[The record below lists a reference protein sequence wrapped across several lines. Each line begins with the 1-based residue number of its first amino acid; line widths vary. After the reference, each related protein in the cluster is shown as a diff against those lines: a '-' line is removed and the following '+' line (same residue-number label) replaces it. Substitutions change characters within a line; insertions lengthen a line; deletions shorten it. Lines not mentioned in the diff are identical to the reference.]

1 MLHGGTL
8 WNVSYGFPRGVK
20 LLCLGFVLFFTSF
33 ILFSLFYSLNVNIT
47 VWGHWIVRVFFNF
60 YFPVILPFCA
70 YAYSILWTLTFLG
83 SSDLFFHLICRLD
96 WHKLDQP
103 IYLITTQDPTW

>member
-20 LLCLGFVLFFTSF
+20 LLCFGFVLFFTSF

-47 VWGHWIVRVFFNF
+47 VWGHWIVRVF
-60 YFPVILPFCA
+60 
-70 YAYSILWTLTFLG
+70 
-83 SSDLFFHLICRLD
+83 LFFIFQSYFHFVLMHTVYCGPSLF
-96 WHKLDQP
+96 
-103 IYLITTQDPTW
+103 

>member
-20 LLCLGFVLFFTSF
+20 LLCFGFVLFFTSF

-47 VWGHWIVRVFFNF
+47 VWGHWIVRVFFLF
-60 YFPVILPFCA
+60 LFSRHT
-70 YAYSILWTLTFLG
+70 SILCLCIQYTV
-83 SSDLFFHLICRLD
+83 
-96 WHKLDQP
+96 
-103 IYLITTQDPTW
+103 DPHFSRQF